1 MKDKGTLKFEVD
13 MPVDEFLD
21 QYVMWRLK
29 DILRFESDPAIRK
42 AARELKAYF
51 AVPYQEGE
59 DDGGSN

>member
-1 MKDKGTLKFEVD
+1 MKNNGTLKFEVD

-51 AVPYQEGE
+51 AVPAEFPQGDE
-59 DDGGSN
+59 DG